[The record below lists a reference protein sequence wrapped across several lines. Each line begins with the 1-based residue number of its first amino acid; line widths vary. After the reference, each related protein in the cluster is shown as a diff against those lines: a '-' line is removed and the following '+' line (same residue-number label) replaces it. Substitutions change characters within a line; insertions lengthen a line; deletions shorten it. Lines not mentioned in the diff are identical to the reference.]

1 MFLCL
6 NFAWQLSSL
15 HYLCSATH
23 SSLYCFQPRTLCY
36 LLVSKH
42 TFIYSFIFH
51 AALPFHPVLS
61 CLLCIVL
68 DHFTFGCLT
77 FTSFLISVL
86 VLMLMQM
93 LVLLRCSQSI
103 LSCLPMALLQSM
115 V

>member
-1 MFLCL
+1 MFFMLKFCL
-6 NFAWQLSSL
+6 AGLQFALFVQCNSFFSLLLSAKDTL
-15 HYLCSATH
+15 LPARVKTH
-23 SSLYCFQPRTLCY
+23 IY
-36 LLVSKH
+36 LL
-42 TFIYSFIFH
+42 IFH

-61 CLLCIVL
+61 YFLCFIL
-68 DHFTFGCLT
+68 DHFIFGCLT

-86 VLMLMQM
+86 VLMHMQM

>member
-1 MFLCL
+1 MFFMLKFCL
-6 NFAWQLSSL
+6 AALQFALFVQCNSFFSLLLSAKDTL
-15 HYLCSATH
+15 LPARVKTH
-23 SSLYCFQPRTLCY
+23 IY
-36 LLVSKH
+36 LL
-42 TFIYSFIFH
+42 IFH

-61 CLLCIVL
+61 CFLCIIL
-68 DHFTFGCLT
+68 DHFIFGCLT

-86 VLMLMQM
+86 VLMHMQM